1 MAKLEQKITLQD
13 SCNLISKSKDI
24 FAPIKEAMR
33 NSFDS
38 IIERQRQKTKDV
50 FTPTISVSVNFNTTN
65 NLFGERI
72 HSLDY
77 ITIEDNGIGFT
88 SENLSRFKKL
98 ASDTK
103 GLNNKGTGKIQ
114 IFCRF
119 DKISIDSIFCE
130 KGKWNKLNA
139 IWILTG
145 EYSGKTV
152 DIENQNDTK
161 TILKMSGFN
170 SDAKEGD
177 FFIRYLNNIN
187 EFKRDILKHFLLRLW
202 LGNKE
207 KQLNLTIRTLVN
219 DVQKDEYTFEYNN
232 IPSPDKEE
240 SIEINTEQ
248 ANFVDKKYGGKFKI
262 EWMSVEPKYELT
274 IHRFKISSEDMD
286 ENAVYLCSRDIMV
299 EKFEFPAIKRKDAV
313 YNGYRYLSSINGDIF
328 DQSEYVSHAVDKF
341 NFQSKKDTEAK
352 LKDGYFMH
360 NQEHK
365 FIFWDEIEIKI
376 NEGLARVYDDVDEL
390 KEKRKEEIAELARQ
404 YGISMEDAEAAPI
417 AQNDSTEVM
426 TKKLFETQAKRF
438 AEESMEIQ
446 NTYQELKDLGTK
458 DLDPTSDQY
467 RTKFEELSI
476 RLLKKIPQQNKDE
489 LARYII
495 RRDMVVDLLKLA
507 LNNSLAVQKEWE
519 EKKDQ
524 GEKVRRDNEGLI
536 HDIIFR
542 RHMKGVPNDLWILNE
557 EFIHFDGC
565 SDLELDKLEINGERV
580 LKENVDIYATL
591 KDLGIQKET
600 YLRQRPDIFLY
611 PEEGKCILIELKAP
625 DIDVSAYCDQI
636 QRYARLIA
644 NFSRKP
650 FIQFFGL
657 LIGETIDKAN
667 IPGRYEK
674 VPYGNYWFNPYEPI
688 KAFDESETV
697 KASLY
702 QEIIPLSEI
711 AKRAEIRNR
720 SFAEKLGITQNDL
733 KKIQNNIENHR

>member
-524 GEKVRRDNEGLI
+524 GEKVRQDNEGLI